1 MDSFG
6 RYMAQG
12 AIGIFAELLQTMEII
27 MPIEIQKYSNTAM
40 CLVSGEVWWS
50 GPSLNLCAYSLQSK
64 SFSAQLK
71 YSSKIY
77 LIWLS

>member
-6 RYMAQG
+6 RYMAHG
-12 AIGIFAELLQTMEII
+12 AIGKFAGLLQQTMETI

-50 GPSLNLCAYSLQSK
+50 GPSLKLCAYSLQSK

-71 YSSKIY
+71 YSSEI
-77 LIWLS
+77 